1 MTIPGLLLWIR
12 HPPYTSAHL
21 AEAIRIMAMTTALGA
36 TVRCLFIGEGVRAL
50 VRGQEPY
57 LLGPP
62 LERLLL
68 EIVTPENPALV
79 HQASLEARGLGPERL
94 ISSIPWDPAGD
105 QQVAEAIVSADRVVP
120 L

>member
-1 MTIPGLLLWIR
+1 LPGLLLWIR

-21 AEAIRIMAMTTALGA
+21 GEAVRIMAMTTALGA
-36 TVRCLFIGEGVRAL
+36 AARCLFIGEGVRAL
-50 VRGQEPY
+50 VQGQEPY

-68 EIVTPENPALV
+68 EVVTPENPALV
-79 HQASLEARGLGPERL
+79 HQGSLDARALAPERL
-94 ISSIPWDPAGD
+94 IPSIPWVRAGD
-105 QQVAEAIVSADRVVP
+105 RQVAEALVSADRVVP